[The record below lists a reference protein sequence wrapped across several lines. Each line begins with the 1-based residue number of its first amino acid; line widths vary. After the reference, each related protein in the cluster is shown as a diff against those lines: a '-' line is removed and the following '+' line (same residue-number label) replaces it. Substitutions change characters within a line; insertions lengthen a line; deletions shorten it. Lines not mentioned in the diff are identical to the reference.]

1 MALKVLYS
9 AAHGGNGLGV
19 SIGGGGAIARQLR
32 AAWSTV
38 APFALE
44 VIAPPEPPEEI
55 IRYSALEYARFS
67 RRFCR
72 DATRRILSHD
82 PATTRVLVNDISE
95 GPDFAVLAR
104 HGYCVF
110 TIWHV
115 DVVAF
120 FARMYLG
127 GWWRPQTLTRALRRA
142 ERYLPGPLDLVFA
155 KQRACVEHCAGHIV
169 MTEAMKQTLLDCY
182 PGTDPARIHVISWGV
197 DLPARGAAPGGPR
210 LLTLSRISPEKGQ
223 HRLLEALRGMADPPP
238 LTIAGE
244 AAFMGG
250 AAYARKL
257 RRLAR
262 GLPVDFAGHLAN
274 EAKTAAFASA
284 ALYIFP
290 SISESYGLTL
300 MEALAHGLPVIAWD
314 HDGARAIV
322 DPSFGVLV
330 DSVAGMRK
338 AITDLLGDEPRRAAM
353 SAAARAYAA
362 RHPFQ
367 ASAAAVAELLV
378 GPGFLTGNLSSGAC
392 P

>member
-1 MALKVLYS
+1 VALKVLYT
-9 AAHGGNGLGV
+9 AAHAGAASSV
-19 SIGGGGAIARQLR
+19 SIGGGGAIARQLI
-32 AAWSTV
+32 AAWSAK

-44 VIAPPEPPEEI
+44 VIAPREPAGEI
-55 IRYSALEYARFS
+55 VRYSALEYARFS

-72 DATRRILSHD
+72 ETTLRILNDD
-82 PATTRVLVNDISE
+82 PAATRVLVNDISE
-95 GPDFAVLAR
+95 GPDFALLAR
-104 HGYCVF
+104 RGYQIF

-120 FARMYLG
+120 VARMYLG
-127 GWWRPQTLTRALRRA
+127 GWWRPETLTRGLRPL

-169 MTEAMKQTLLDCY
+169 MTDAMKQTILACY
-182 PGTDPARIHVISWGV
+182 PGTDPARIHVIPWGV
-197 DLPARGAAPGGPR
+197 GLPPLGPPAREPR

-223 HRLLEALRGMADPPP
+223 HRLLEALRGMASPPA

-250 AAYARKL
+250 AAYADKL

-262 GLPVDFAGHLAN
+262 GLPVNFAGHLEN

-284 ALYIFP
+284 ALYVFP
-290 SISESYGLTL
+290 SVSESYGLTL

-314 HDGARAIV
+314 HDGARAII

-330 DSVAGMRK
+330 RSVAQLRE
-338 AITDLLGDEPRRAAM
+338 AITALLNDAPRRAAM

-362 RHPFQ
+362 RHPFT
-367 ASAAAVAELLV
+367 ASAAAVAQLL
-378 GPGFLTGNLSSGAC
+378 A
-392 P
+392 